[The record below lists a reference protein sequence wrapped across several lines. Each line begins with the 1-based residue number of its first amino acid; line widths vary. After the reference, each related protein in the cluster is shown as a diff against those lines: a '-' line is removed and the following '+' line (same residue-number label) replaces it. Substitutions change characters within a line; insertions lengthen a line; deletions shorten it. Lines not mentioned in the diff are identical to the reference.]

1 MVEDDR
7 KISLALAVRL
17 KSSGYRVLAAYDA
30 LAGLTLAAR
39 HEPDLVVLDIAMP
52 AGDGLDVAEKIQ
64 NRTNTVGTPMIII
77 TASRE
82 PGLKERA
89 TELGAVAYFEKP
101 FRASN
106 FLAAVRYALREEA
119 PNDAV
124 AHRTTPEPIRGAS

>member
-1 MVEDDR
+1 VVEDDR

-30 LAGLTLAAR
+30 LAAR
-39 HEPDLVVLDIAMP
+39 HEPDLVILDITMP

-64 NRTNTVGTPMIII
+64 NRNNTVGTPMIII

-119 PNDAV
+119 PNDAG
-124 AHRTTPEPIRGAS
+124 AHHTTPEPIRGAS